1 MKEETKWLTGYVLS
15 SWLSNFGQGL
25 VVTVLGNY
33 YALYVIIHS
42 NLVASGILRPFLK
55 LTPCPVMPKWEKAYL
70 LFGCRKLPTLLL
82 LKSKWGQIP
91 TTPICG
97 LNLLDPFETI

>member
-33 YALYVIIHS
+33 YALYIIHS
-42 NLVASGILRPFLK
+42 NLVASGTYTKTFLK
-55 LTPCPVMPKWEKAYL
+55 LTPCPVMPKWEKVYL
-70 LFGCRKLPTLLL
+70 FFGCRKLLTLLPKVSGD
-82 LKSKWGQIP
+82 KSP
-91 TTPICG
+91 LP
-97 LNLLDPFETI
+97 PYVV

>member
-33 YALYVIIHS
+33 YALYVIHTFKFGG
-42 NLVASGILRPFLK
+42 LGYTKTFF
-55 LTPCPVMPKWEKAYL
+55 KAYSMPGNAKVGKSL
-70 LFGCRKLPTLLL
+70 LIIWL
-82 LKSKWGQIP
+82 S
-91 TTPICG
+91 
-97 LNLLDPFETI
+97 

>member
-33 YALYVIIHS
+33 YALFA
-42 NLVASGILRPFLK
+42 N
-55 LTPCPVMPKWEKAYL
+55 
-70 LFGCRKLPTLLL
+70 
-82 LKSKWGQIP
+82 
-91 TTPICG
+91 
-97 LNLLDPFETI
+97 